1 MPKHF
6 EKPGFFS
13 GLHADIYAKQHVPT
27 SFRPTGFFL
36 CKDFATVL
44 DVQPGRDASS
54 SHRFSGVKA
63 YDIQTAG
70 EAGEALGKLSGYKEV
85 PRSQAQK
92 TASRGLVWK
101 SDGQW
106 IYVDIPGCTVFQV
119 CFGYAML

>member
-1 MPKHF
+1 MFQLP
-6 EKPGFFS
+6 S
-13 GLHADIYAKQHVPT
+13 GQLD
-27 SFRPTGFFL
+27 SL

-54 SHRFSGVKA
+54 SHRFSGVKV

-101 SDGQW
+101 SDGRW
-106 IYVDIPGCTVFQV
+106 IYVDILYSNYVLGMQCCNLWNILEQ
-119 CFGYAML
+119 